1 MNTQVFRL
9 RRWQTVLLGLLTPL
23 VVICLLFD
31 WDWLRH
37 PLERYVTRT
46 THREFRISN
55 LDVDL
60 GWTPAIKMK
69 DVVFGNAGWSSQ
81 ASPMAQVQSLEFT
94 VSLRDLLDHKIL
106 VPRVALSHADFLFE
120 KAVDGRKNWLIQ
132 DSSQSTGASTFRI
145 SSISVNQGHL
155 RYINHGEPMT
165 VDIEANTFDPEVAPT
180 VNHADAALHNTSY
193 TTLYSFSG
201 KYHEASFSG
210 EALTGDVL
218 SFQESG
224 ITFPIKGKLNAG
236 TTRALVEGTIADVM
250 NISAIDVQ
258 LQIKGSTL
266 ANLYPFLL
274 LPLPASPP
282 YEFRGHLVQKGDRYG
297 IDDLSGK
304 IGATDIRG
312 SGDYLRREPRPLLT
326 ARLESTLLKL
336 SDLGP
341 IIGLETKET
350 AAKAGVSV
358 NPTQADTNTREQAQT
373 KERQSGGDKVLPAGR
388 LAAMGDGIL
397 PRGKFDGRRISAIDA
412 DVDFAA
418 AKLDA
423 PTALPLESMK
433 FSFHLH
439 DAVAKLTP
447 LQFGFAGGNIVSNI
461 TIDAR
466 QEKLLHSTID
476 TDFRHIQVAKLFP
489 AMPKLAKGAG
499 ELGAQIR
506 LKGTGASIADAAGTA
521 NGSLA
526 VAIAN
531 GQVSNLVDALAGLN
545 GGKIIAL
552 MVGGD
557 KDIAVR
563 CGGAAFRVR
572 DGIGKSQLFVVDTEQ
587 TRVDGTGTFNLKDE
601 QFNFTV
607 TPKPKKPGILS
618 LRTPLNLY
626 GSFRHPQY
634 GLDRGK
640 LVLRVGSALAL
651 GLISPF
657 AAILPLIETGS
668 GTDSDCAQILAPV
681 QDAQR
686 QASSTKTGPATAIDP
701 VTSKSPRERAP

>member
-1 MNTQVFRL
+1 
-9 RRWQTVLLGLLTPL
+9 
-23 VVICLLFD
+23 
-31 WDWLRH
+31 
-37 PLERYVTRT
+37 
-46 THREFRISN
+46 
-55 LDVDL
+55 
-60 GWTPAIKMK
+60 
-69 DVVFGNAGWSSQ
+69 
-81 ASPMAQVQSLEFT
+81 
-94 VSLRDLLDHKIL
+94 LRDLFDHKIL
-106 VPRVALSHADFLFE
+106 VPHVALSHADFLFE
-120 KAVDGRKNWLIQ
+120 NAADGSKNWLIQ
-132 DSSQSTGASTFRI
+132 DPSQSTGTSTFRI
-145 SSISVNQGHL
+145 SSLSVNQGHL

-165 VDIEANTFDPEVAPT
+165 VDIEASTFDPEVAPT
-180 VNHADAALHNTSY
+180 GTHADAAQHNTSY
-193 TTLYSFSG
+193 TTRYSFSG

-210 EALTGDVL
+210 EALTGNVL

-224 ITFPIKGKLNAG
+224 IPFPIKGKLNAG
-236 TTRALVEGTIADVM
+236 TTRALVEGTIADVV

-258 LQIKGSTL
+258 LQIEGSTL

-282 YEFRGHLVQKGDRYG
+282 YAFRGHLVQKGARYG
-297 IDDLSGK
+297 IEDLSGK

-312 SGDYLRREPRPLLT
+312 SGDYLSKKPRPLLT
-326 ARLESTLLKL
+326 AKLESKLLKL

-341 IIGLETKET
+341 IIGLETKKT

-358 NPTQADTNTREQAQT
+358 KPTQANTNTRETAQT
-373 KERQSGGDKVLPAGR
+373 KERQSDGDKVLPTGS
-388 LAAMGDGIL
+388 LAAKGDGIL

-412 DVDFAA
+412 DVDYAA
-418 AKLDA
+418 ARLDA
-423 PTALPLESMK
+423 PTALPVENMK

-447 LQFGFAGGNIVSNI
+447 LQFGFAGGNIVSDI

-466 QEKLLHSTID
+466 QEELLHSTFA
-476 TDFRHIQVAKLFP
+476 TDFRHIQLAKLFP

-499 ELGAQIR
+499 ELGAQIQ

-521 NGSLA
+521 NGSLT

-531 GQVSNLVDALAGLN
+531 GRISNLLDALASLN
-545 GGKIIAL
+545 GGKIIAVL
-552 MVGGD
+552 VGGD

-563 CGGAAFRVR
+563 CGGAAFSVR

-587 TRVDGTGTFNLKDE
+587 TRVDGGGTFNLKDE

-618 LRTPLNLY
+618 LRTPLYLY

-634 GLDRGK
+634 GLDKSK
-640 LVLRVGSALAL
+640 LVLRVGSAIAL
-651 GLISPF
+651 DLISPF
-657 AAILPLIETGS
+657 AAVLPLIETGS

-686 QASSTKTGPATAIDP
+686 QATSTKTGPANAISP
-701 VTSKSPRERAP
+701 APSKLPRAQAP

>member
-1 MNTQVFRL
+1 
-9 RRWQTVLLGLLTPL
+9 LLGLFALL
-23 VVICLLFD
+23 VVVCLLFD

-46 THREFRISN
+46 TQRDFRISN
-55 LDVDL
+55 LDVDM

-69 DVVFGNAGWSSQ
+69 DVVFANAGWSSQ
-81 ASPMAQVQSLEFT
+81 APPMAQVQSLEFT
-94 VSLRDLLDHKIL
+94 VSLRDLFDHKIL

-120 KAVDGRKNWLIQ
+120 NAADGRKNWLL
-132 DSSQSTGASTFRI
+132 DDPSLSTGTSTFRI
-145 SSISVNQGHL
+145 SSLSVNQGHL

-165 VDIEANTFDPEVAPT
+165 VDIEASTFDPEVAPT
-180 VNHADAALHNTSY
+180 MTHADAAQHNTSY
-193 TTLYSFSG
+193 TTRYSFSG

-224 ITFPIKGKLNAG
+224 IPFPIKGKLNAG
-236 TTRALVEGTIADVM
+236 TTRALVEGTLADVV

-258 LQIKGSTL
+258 LQIEGSTL

-282 YEFRGHLVQKGDRYG
+282 YAFRGHLVQKDERYG

-304 IGATDIRG
+304 IGVTDIHG
-312 SGDYLRREPRPLLT
+312 SGDYLRKEPRPLLT
-326 ARLESTLLKL
+326 AKLESKLLKL

-341 IIGLETKET
+341 MIGLETKET

-358 NPTQADTNTREQAQT
+358 MPTQADTNTREKAQA
-373 KERQSGGDKVLPAGR
+373 KERQSGGDKVLPAGG
-388 LAAMGDGIL
+388 LAAKGDGIL
-397 PRGKFDGRRISAIDA
+397 PRGKFDGRRIGAIDA
-412 DVDFAA
+412 DVDYAA
-418 AKLDA
+418 ARLDA
-423 PTALPLESMK
+423 PTALPVENMK

-447 LQFGFAGGNIVSNI
+447 LQFGFAGGNIVSDI

-466 QEKLLHSTID
+466 QEKLLHSTFD

-499 ELGAQIR
+499 ELGVQIR
-506 LKGTGASIADAAGTA
+506 LKGAGASIADVAGTA
-521 NGSLA
+521 NGTLT

-531 GQVSNLVDALAGLN
+531 GRISNLLDALAGLN

-552 MVGGD
+552 LVGGD

-563 CGGAAFRVR
+563 CGGAAFGVR

-587 TRVDGTGTFNLKDE
+587 TRVDGSGTFNLKDE
-601 QFNFTV
+601 KFNFTV
-607 TPKPKKPGILS
+607 TPKPKKPSILS
-618 LRTPLNLY
+618 LRTPLYLY

-634 GLDRGK
+634 GLDKEK
-640 LVLRVGSALAL
+640 LVWRVGSAIAL
-651 GLISPF
+651 DLISPF
-657 AAILPLIETGS
+657 AAVLPLIETGS
-668 GTDSDCAQILAPV
+668 GTDSNCAQILAPV

-686 QASSTKTGPATAIDP
+686 QATSTKTGLAKAIDP
-701 VTSKSPRERAP
+701 VTSKLPRARAP